1 MTTDECP
8 DAADHGRTFRYCWVE
23 GCDWTEPQEER
34 PKPARE
40 VDLERRVAELGRDN
54 DDLHFDLIRVMYE
67 RRAAEDEAAWLRA
80 KLSEPGVDAK

>member
-8 DAADHGRTFRYCWVE
+8 EAESHGNPFRYCPVK
-23 GCDWTEPQEER
+23 GCGWMEPQEEK

-40 VDLERRVAELGRDN
+40 VELERRVAELEREN
-54 DDLHFDLIRVMYE
+54 DDFHFDLIRVMYE

-80 KLSEPGVDAK
+80 KLSESGVGE